1 MGKRRRRAEAAIDE
15 VQDRARDARDTLM
28 GGIDETTTKLS
39 RRVRKGRKRID
50 RSARE
55 AERKL
60 GHFWNR
66 GRLRV
71 RRLRKRAGKRIDRV
85 VEHSQR

>member
-1 MGKRRRRAEAAIDE
+1 MGKRRRRAESAIDE
-15 VQDRARDARDTLM
+15 VQDKARDAVETLV

-39 RRVRKGRKRID
+39 RRVRKSRKRID
-50 RSARE
+50 RSAHE

-85 VEHSQR
+85 VDRAQR

>member
-15 VQDRARDARDTLM
+15 VQERARDAVESLM
-28 GGIDETTTKLS
+28 GGVDETTTKVS
-39 RRVRKGRKRID
+39 RRVRKGRKRIT
-50 RSARE
+50 RSARDT
-55 AERKL
+55 ERKL

-85 VEHSQR
+85 VDHAQR

>member
-1 MGKRRRRAEAAIDE
+1 MGKRRRRAEEAIDE
-15 VQDRARDARDTLM
+15 VQDRARGAVETLV
-28 GGIDETTTKLS
+28 GGVDETTTKLT
-39 RRVRKGRKRID
+39 RRVRKGRKRIN

-71 RRLRKRAGKRIDRV
+71 RRLRKKADKRIDRV
-85 VEHSQR
+85 VGHAQR

>member
-1 MGKRRRRAEAAIDE
+1 VGKRRQRAEAAIDD
-15 VQDRARDARDTLM
+15 VQERARDALDTLV
-28 GGIDETTTKLS
+28 GGVDETSTKLS
-39 RRVRKGRKRID
+39 RRVRKGRKRIN
-50 RSARE
+50 RSAHE

-85 VEHSQR
+85 VEHAQR